1 MGLSVSSLVSSFT
14 SLLSWSK
21 DKDVRILMLGL
32 DSAGK
37 VSRSRCEF
45 LLGKS
50 VLTNGLLRRTDNNIV
65 QATGKYPSL
74 PCIIY
79 FNGSTSKIGE
89 VVSTI
94 PSEQIITAI
103 ILGSAEADQ
112 NFFSNWIQCRDGSGM
127 SHCTLNLISL
137 AYNARTLSV

>member
-1 MGLSVSSLVSSFT
+1 MGLSVSSLVSSFS

-37 VSRSRCEF
+37 VRQPRREF
-45 LLGKS
+45 MPGKS
-50 VLTNGLLRRTDNNIV
+50 VLTSGLLRRTDNNIV
-65 QATGKYPSL
+65 QATGNHPPLLCFIHSNRFTL
-74 PCIIY
+74 
-79 FNGSTSKIGE
+79 KIGE

-103 ILGSAEADQ
+103 IWDLQ
-112 NFFSNWIQCRDGSGM
+112 RLTRI
-127 SHCTLNLISL
+127 L
-137 AYNARTLSV
+137 